1 MAESR
6 NAPRS
11 STKQKGTAIVSGGTE
26 IACTIRDVSATG
38 ARLSFQNPTFL
49 PRTFRLKFDDHDQR
63 VTVMWR
69 RGLFAGVRFTSPIRT
84 NAPRKR
90 RSWFWSR
97 G

>member
-6 NAPRS
+6 NAPRR
-11 STKQKGTAIVSGGTE
+11 STKQKGTAIISGGTE
-26 IACTIRDVSATG
+26 IACTIRDLSDTG

-49 PRTFRLKFDDHDQR
+49 PRSFRLKFDDNDQR

-69 RGLFAGVRFTSPIRT
+69 RGLYAGVRFASPIRT
-84 NAPRKR
+84 NVPRKR

>member
-1 MAESR
+1 MAELR
-6 NAPRS
+6 KAPRS

-26 IACTIRDVSATG
+26 IACMIRDLSDTG

-69 RGLFAGVRFTSPIRT
+69 RGLYVGVRFVSQIRT